1 MEVDTELFT
10 AAALTLI
17 VYKVKIISHQDPE
30 LNYIKCT
37 C

>member
-10 AAALTLI
+10 AAALSLI
-17 VYKVKIISHQDPE
+17 VYKVNIINPQDPE
-30 LNYIKCT
+30 INYIKCT